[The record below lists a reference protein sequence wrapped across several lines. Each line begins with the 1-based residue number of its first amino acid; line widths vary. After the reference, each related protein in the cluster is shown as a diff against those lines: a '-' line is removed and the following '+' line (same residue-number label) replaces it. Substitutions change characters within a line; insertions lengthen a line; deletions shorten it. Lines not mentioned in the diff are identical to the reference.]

1 MSLLRGEEKYL
12 ERPWLRSQ
20 AMGSTPETF
29 KPYRNDITYTWD
41 MLDKNVEK
49 YPNELAFVCL
59 DYEITFKQLKKKVDQ
74 LATALA
80 NLGVKKG
87 DVVATVLPSSIQFVI
102 CDLAIPEIGAIH
114 CPLNVLDSVDGF
126 VDKFNSAGIKTVVC
140 VDKTS
145 AGLETLKEIREAKA
159 KAGLENVIVTK
170 EQDYSSSPPP
180 HEREED
186 VIWLTDLIDKNPPN
200 PPRVDIEP
208 AKDVCLVFFTGGS
221 TGIPKG
227 VMLTHL
233 AITSC
238 SKMALGS
245 LNPPWLLRLIDG
257 FMTTII
263 PLPICHLYGH
273 EMYRY
278 IMSLGCTI
286 LLQTDPRDV
295 DEYVR
300 LAKKYHPLFTPM
312 SPTQYGRMATEDI
325 GKLGILGLSGSMALA
340 PKTQEGFEEHAKSV
354 VIEAY
359 GLSETCGASS
369 SPLMFDIFASVLRSR
384 RAAAMIFRALDTIL
398 KMPYVTQILRT
409 PMGWLGRKNLGA
421 ISNRSISLLS
431 SLMPS
436 ATNSKRESSG
446 SVGYPLVDEEV
457 KVADA
462 DTGEKIPISRVV
474 KEGLVGELCLK
485 GPHTMLGYWP
495 NPGDGLDEEGYVHT
509 GDVVKIDERGR
520 IYIVDRTKDMA
531 IVGGYKVYTRELD
544 DLLYEYPGVYEAAVI
559 GVPDPERPGSERI
572 KAFIAPYPEYRGK
585 IKEADII
592 EHLKQK
598 VEKWAVPKSVEIR
611 DELPKSPVEKI
622 FKKQLRE
629 EEMEEMKRK
638 GLLE

>member
-1 MSLLRGEEKYL
+1 
-12 ERPWLRSQ
+12 
-20 AMGSTPETF
+20 
-29 KPYRNDITYTWD
+29 
-41 MLDKNVEK
+41 
-49 YPNELAFVCL
+49 
-59 DYEITFKQLKKKVDQ
+59 
-74 LATALA
+74 
-80 NLGVKKG
+80 
-87 DVVATVLPSSIQFVI
+87 
-102 CDLAIPEIGAIH
+102 
-114 CPLNVLDSVDGF
+114 
-126 VDKFNSAGIKTVVC
+126 
-140 VDKTS
+140 
-145 AGLETLKEIREAKA
+145 
-159 KAGLENVIVTK
+159 
-170 EQDYSSSPPP
+170 
-180 HEREED
+180 
-186 VIWLTDLIDKNPPN
+186 
-200 PPRVDIEP
+200 
-208 AKDVCLVFFTGGS
+208 
-221 TGIPKG
+221 
-227 VMLTHL
+227 
-233 AITSC
+233 
-238 SKMALGS
+238 
-245 LNPPWLLRLIDG
+245 
-257 FMTTII
+257 
-263 PLPICHLYGH
+263 
-273 EMYRY
+273 
-278 IMSLGCTI
+278 
-286 LLQTDPRDV
+286 
-295 DEYVR
+295 
-300 LAKKYHPLFTPM
+300 
-312 SPTQYGRMATEDI
+312 
-325 GKLGILGLSGSMALA
+325 
-340 PKTQEGFEEHAKSV
+340 
-354 VIEAY
+354 
-359 GLSETCGASS
+359 
-369 SPLMFDIFASVLRSR
+369 
-384 RAAAMIFRALDTIL
+384 
-398 KMPYVTQILRT
+398 
-409 PMGWLGRKNLGA
+409 
-421 ISNRSISLLS
+421 
-431 SLMPS
+431 MPS